1 MKEIKCTRQI
11 EEVVAYEASDG
22 TRFKSKEACE
32 TYENTAKVVIFN
44 EFKQL
49 IVGEPFSE
57 CSIWE
62 NYGYGGEEF
71 ELAVIEIKNA
81 DDLHTAN
88 MFSEAYGFDY
98 IFSNELIGKRVLVN
112 LGYHGSYGDCGM
124 NPRTE
129 EELVESFK
137 KNLKYFF
144 YTEKE
149 RGENNDNT

>member
-1 MKEIKCTRQI
+1 MKEIKNTRTI
-11 EEVVAYEASDG
+11 EEVICYEAEDG
-22 TRFKSKEACE
+22 TRFKNKEECE
-32 TYENTAKVVIFN
+32 TYENTAKSVIFN

-49 IVGEPFSE
+49 MVGEPFSE

-62 NYGYGGEEF
+62 KYGYGGEEF

-88 MFSEAYGFDY
+88 MFAKAYGYGYVFP
-98 IFSNELIGKRVLVN
+98 NEMIGKRVLVN
-112 LGYHGSYGDCGM
+112 LGYCGSYGDCNI

-129 EELVESFK
+129 EELVEDFK

-149 RGENNDNT
+149 RGENK